1 MPSSTTTPVWGP
13 QLPRLNRRRERKWFS
28 YYPTTIGQAR
38 NGVTKVEHNWYPQ
51 GYRDFENVS
60 RCYDTVRNPNFEPFR
75 QTNFY
80 DDGGPLQIRKG
91 WWTHEAEGTGT
102 ITPWTGNNRVK
113 YGLQTILTGG
123 NHDGINPQD
132 TYPPSIDLNVDDL
145 HARAF
150 AAAKPTNPLLD
161 LGVILAEARD
171 MTSLIKGRIESMRD
185 ISDWFLAIQ
194 FGWKPLLNDLMDTI
208 KTIEKLDQQ
217 FQFLIRNNGKPVRR
231 RVTLLDDATTLII
244 RDVNTLGSSR
254 NTYVDWPGRSQRSS
268 AWRHR
273 ISLATTTKAW
283 ASGEFVFYLGDT
295 SLPTTEAYLKAGLLG
310 LRVTP
315 AVVWNAMPW
324 SWLVDWFTNVGDVL
338 DVLSEQV
345 ADRTVARYLYVMKET
360 RREYQ
365 FYGTDGYFSTK
376 TTHYYETKVREAC
389 HPFGLSFGGALT
401 PLQYAILA
409 AIGSQRF

>member
-1 MPSSTTTPVWGP
+1 
-13 QLPRLNRRRERKWFS
+13 
-28 YYPTTIGQAR
+28 
-38 NGVTKVEHNWYPQ
+38 
-51 GYRDFENVS
+51 
-60 RCYDTVRNPNFEPFR
+60 
-75 QTNFY
+75 
-80 DDGGPLQIRKG
+80 
-91 WWTHEAEGTGT
+91 
-102 ITPWTGNNRVK
+102 
-113 YGLQTILTGG
+113 
-123 NHDGINPQD
+123 
-132 TYPPSIDLNVDDL
+132 
-145 HARAF
+145 
-150 AAAKPTNPLLD
+150 
-161 LGVILAEARD
+161 
-171 MTSLIKGRIESMRD
+171 MRD

-244 RDVNTLGSSR
+244 RDVNTLGTSR

-268 AWRHR
+268 AWRHS
-273 ISLATTTKAW
+273 ISLTMTTKAW
-283 ASGEFVFYLGDT
+283 ASGEFMFYLGDT

-324 SWLVDWFTNVGDVL
+324 SWLFDWFTNVGDVL
-338 DVLSEQV
+338 NVLSEQV

-401 PLQYAILA
+401 PLQYTILA
-409 AIGSQRF
+409 AIGAQRF